1 MIYLED
7 DGQHLLLIQRLL
19 GTFMVSLIV
28 HPEGIFTGT
37 CFITDEAVISGV
49 LDMLGLYVLRH
60 VTLDFGAI
68 GTFTTVPDSS

>member
-1 MIYLED
+1 MI
-7 DGQHLLLIQRLL
+7 
-19 GTFMVSLIV
+19 SLIV